1 VFDERMP
8 TPGDVA
14 RLRAEVTQLTADFRT
29 SAASPYP
36 RLREL
41 LVDRGI
47 QPDRALLVQL
57 HSEDTNM
64 LLGIVVTSSRRVFLF
79 LFDFLRVPIERGEF
93 REWTDLTGQ
102 TTDIEYRAFVEQ
114 IECGIALAREMPKP
128 N

>member
-1 VFDERMP
+1 MFDEKKP

-14 RLRAEVTQLTADFRT
+14 RLRAEVTELTADFRT
-29 SAASPYP
+29 SGESPYP

-41 LVDRGI
+41 LVGRGI

-64 LLGIVVTSSRRVFLF
+64 LLGIIVTSSRRVFLF
-79 LFDFLRVPIERGEF
+79 RFDFLRVPIERGEF

-114 IECGIALAREMPKP
+114 IECGIALTRDMPKP